1 MYDAIQSCNTK
12 THRLVPD
19 FDYMADLIAL
29 YLEIRYWI
37 KNMVIYFIRIAK
49 LVNIVE
55 NIEIC

>member
-37 KNMVIYFIRIAK
+37 KNIVIYFIRLAK
-49 LVNIVE
+49 LVNI
-55 NIEIC
+55 IRI